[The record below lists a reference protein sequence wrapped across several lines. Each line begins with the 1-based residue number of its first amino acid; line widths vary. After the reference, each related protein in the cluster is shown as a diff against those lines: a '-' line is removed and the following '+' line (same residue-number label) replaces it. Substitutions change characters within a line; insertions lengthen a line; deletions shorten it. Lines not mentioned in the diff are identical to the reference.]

1 MLVRKAIQIVSETMA
16 AVEKVIRTISEAEAV
31 VGKGSGD
38 VEDMFV
44 NDVGGCNSSSVNVL
58 LPALSS
64 DKSLVMPEGF
74 KFAMTIRLGYLA
86 PKCMFPGEASNTAFS
101 WVKLHAQ
108 LNEVFVAWGSY
119 LHYRTKI

>member
-44 NDVGGCNSSSVNVL
+44 NDVGMHAGVPMWLQQLECECPFTSTEFRQV
-58 LPALSS
+58 
-64 DKSLVMPEGF
+64 F
-74 KFAMTIRLGYLA
+74 GYA
-86 PKCMFPGEASNTAFS
+86 
-101 WVKLHAQ
+101 
-108 LNEVFVAWGSY
+108 
-119 LHYRTKI
+119 